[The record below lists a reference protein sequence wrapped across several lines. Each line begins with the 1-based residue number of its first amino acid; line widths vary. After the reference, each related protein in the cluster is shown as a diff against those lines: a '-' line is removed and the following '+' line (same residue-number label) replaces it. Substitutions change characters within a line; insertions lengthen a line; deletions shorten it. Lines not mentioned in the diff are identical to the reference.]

1 MSGPGRVVVTGATS
15 QIGFFLLPRL
25 LREGY
30 EVLAVSRRPPVGGGG
45 KPASRDGR
53 LVWAVGD
60 LTGNPA
66 AGLPAWDVAGVPGS
80 GVPDSGAPVRGPA
93 GIPLPPRAV
102 AGRGW
107 TSEPLRATA
116 PDPGTSATAD
126 ADSGDSPPRH
136 TPALIHLAPLWLLS
150 AELLD
155 RSGARRVIAFGSTSR
170 FSKEASS
177 SPGERALARRLA
189 EAEARLASE
198 AEARGIAWT
207 VFRPTLVYGCGRDQN
222 VARVARLIRRYGVFP
237 LAGEARGLRQPVHAD
252 DLAAA
257 CVAALGAPAAFNRA
271 YDLSGG
277 ETLSYRAMVAAI
289 ARACG
294 RRPRLPAVPVGLL
307 RAAIGLARHWPGG
320 RDLTVGMAERMN
332 QDLCFDHAEATR
344 DFGYR
349 PRAFDPVAAATP
361 SLPDADRPLP

>member
-1 MSGPGRVVVTGATS
+1 MSGPSRVVVTGATS

-66 AGLPAWDVAGVPGS
+66 AGLPAPAWDVPSVPGS
-80 GVPDSGAPVRGPA
+80 NVPVRGPA
-93 GIPLPPRAV
+93 DLPPLP
-102 AGRGW
+102 
-107 TSEPLRATA
+107 RATA
-116 PDPGTSATAD
+116 GRWTPGLPHVTAPDLGTSATAD
-126 ADSGDSPPRH
+126 AGPDNPTLRH

-155 RSGARRVIAFGSTSR
+155 RSGARRVIAFSSTSR
-170 FSKEASS
+170 YSKEASS

-189 EAEARLASE
+189 EAEERLAGE
-198 AEARGIAWT
+198 AEARGVAWT
-207 VFRPTLVYGCGRDQN
+207 VFRPTLIYGCGRDQN

-361 SLPDADRPLP
+361 SLPDADRPPP